1 MARADLLCELIKYGL
16 VNDSVSFR
24 KAAEAICA
32 EERAKQHTVLASKI
46 EDLLKVAKRPIQ
58 KELDSSPTLIRN
70 GNGEQ
75 NLFLEKVPQKRL
87 DHLVLPDNV
96 KQICDELISEQNR
109 TELLQ
114 SYGLEPRH
122 KVLLIGPPGNGK
134 TSLAEA
140 IAESLMLPLLTV
152 RYESIIG
159 SYLGETA
166 MRLSK
171 LIDHAKTRQCVL
183 FFDEFET
190 LGKERGDIHETGE
203 IKRVVSSL
211 LMHIDS
217 LPSYV
222 IVIAATNHES
232 LLDKAAWRRFQIRVE
247 IPKPTRANLEYFFKM
262 FEKERAF
269 KFGLQPSTLAK
280 KTLGVSY
287 AEAEE
292 LALTIFRQYV
302 LGIPNSKEKEISE
315 RVIASWQSQVKT
327 SVNEKKGDEETCQ
340 KDQ

>member
-1 MARADLLCELIKYGL
+1 MARADLLYELIKYGL
-16 VNDSVSFR
+16 ASDSVSFR
-24 KAAEAICA
+24 KATEAICA
-32 EERAKQHTVLASKI
+32 EERAKQHIVLASKI
-46 EDLLKVAKRPIQ
+46 EDLLKISNRNFQ
-58 KELDSSPTLIRN
+58 RNQDFSNTLIKTN
-70 GNGEQ
+70 INDN

-87 DHLVLPDNV
+87 EQLILPESTKN
-96 KQICDELISEQNR
+96 ICTDFITEQSRVN
-109 TELLQ
+109 LLQ
-114 SYGLEPRH
+114 SYGLEPRN
-122 KVLLIGPPGNGK
+122 KLLLVGPPGNGK

-140 IAESLMLPLLTV
+140 IAESLMLPFLTV

-166 MRLSK
+166 LRLSK
-171 LIDHAKTRQCVL
+171 LIEYAKTRQCVL

-232 LLDKAAWRRFQIRVE
+232 LLDKAAWRRFQIKLE
-247 IPKPTRANLEYFFKM
+247 IPQPTRKNLEDFLVS
-262 FEKERAF
+262 FEKQRSF
-269 KFGLQPSTLAK
+269 KFGLQPSTIVK
-280 KTLGVSY
+280 KIFGVSF

-292 LALTIFRQYV
+292 IALTIYRQYV
-302 LGIPNSKEKEISE
+302 LEMPNSSEKDVTNKVLMYWNEQLKS
-315 RVIASWQSQVKT
+315 SSQLKLMEE
-327 SVNEKKGDEETCQ
+327 NE
-340 KDQ
+340 

>member
-16 VNDSVSFR
+16 INDPVNFR
-24 KAAEAICA
+24 KAAEALCA

-46 EDLLKVAKRPIQ
+46 EDLLKVGKKPFSRDTETA
-58 KELDSSPTLIRN
+58 PTLIRS
-70 GNGEQ
+70 GNNEQ
-75 NLFLEKVPQKRL
+75 TLFWEKVPHKRL
-87 DHLVLPDNV
+87 DHLILSDNV
-96 KQICDELISEQNR
+96 KKLCEELISEQNR
-109 TELLQ
+109 AELLQ
-114 SYGLEPRH
+114 SYGLEPRN
-122 KVLLIGPPGNGK
+122 KLLLIGPPGNGK

-140 IAESLMLPLLTV
+140 IAESLMIPLLTV

-166 MRLSK
+166 TRLSK
-171 LIDHAKTRQCVL
+171 LIEYAKTRQCVL

-211 LMHIDS
+211 LLHIDS

-232 LLDKAAWRRFQIRVE
+232 LLDKAAWRRFQIKLE
-247 IPKPTRANLEYFFKM
+247 ISKPSRSNLENFFRM
-262 FEKERAF
+262 FEKERNF
-269 KFGLQPSTLAK
+269 HFGLQPSTLAK
-280 KTLGVSY
+280 KTLGLSY

-292 LALTIFRQYV
+292 VALTIYRQYV
-302 LGIPNSKEKEISE
+302 LGIPQLSEKDATEQ
-315 RVIASWQSQVKT
+315 VLKSWQSQVNFINNMK
-327 SVNEKKGDEETCQ
+327 EGDVDSWQ